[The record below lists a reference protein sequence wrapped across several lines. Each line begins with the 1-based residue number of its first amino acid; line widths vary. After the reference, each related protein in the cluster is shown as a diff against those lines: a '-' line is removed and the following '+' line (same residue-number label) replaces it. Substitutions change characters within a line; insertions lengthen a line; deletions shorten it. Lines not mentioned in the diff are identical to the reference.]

1 MAFDADDD
9 HRPDTSDS
17 NSVEALWFL
26 TDLLLDTQ
34 LLMADAGRPDLVERA
49 LDLSRRL
56 ATDGPQVD
64 QTFVLDFHAVTSAAA
79 EFCQSD
85 PGEMNRPGS
94 AIGELYWNLSWSVV
108 FLSVLREKNPP

>member
-9 HRPDTSDS
+9 RRPDNSDS
-17 NSVEALWFL
+17 DGVEALSFL

-64 QTFVLDFHAVTSAAA
+64 RTFVLDFHEVTSAAT
-79 EFCQSD
+79 ELCESD
-85 PGEMNRPGS
+85 H
-94 AIGELYWNLSWSVV
+94 GELNRRS
-108 FLSVLREKNPP
+108 